1 MSTHI
6 AGLLLIASGAG
17 WFVSAWLRLFRR
29 RIRTLG
35 SIGAFLE
42 LTQAELQTSA
52 LPLEQLLERL
62 LPRLSEPARSF
73 ASSVRAG
80 MAELGRRSF
89 SEIWNAALES
99 RLPEL
104 SEAESGA
111 LRELGSVLGR
121 YELSRQL
128 EAIAGCRAFLKRR
141 ESEAAAALPEKTR
154 LALGL
159 GLTFAALLGIVLV

>member
-1 MSTHI
+1 MI
-6 AGLLLIASGAG
+6 ACGGGLLVAA
-17 WFVSAWLRLFRR
+17 FLRLLRR

-35 SIGAFLE
+35 AMGAFLE
-42 LTQAELQTSA
+42 LMQAELQTSA
-52 LPLEQLLERL
+52 LPLEQMLERL
-62 LPRLSEPARSF
+62 LPRLNEPARSF
-73 ASSVRAG
+73 AAAVREG

-104 SEAESGA
+104 TEAEGSA
-111 LRELGSVLGR
+111 LRGLGSVLGR

-128 EAIAGCRAFLKRR
+128 EAIAGCRACLKR
-141 ESEAAAALPEKTR
+141 SEADAISALPEKTR

-159 GLTFAALLGIVLV
+159 GLTVTALLGIVLL

>member
-1 MSTHI
+1 MRI
-6 AGLLLIASGAG
+6 AGLLLIASGAT
-17 WFVSAWLRLFRR
+17 WFVSAWLRLLRK

-35 SIGAFLE
+35 ALGIFLE
-42 LTQAELQTSA
+42 LMQAELQTSA
-52 LPLEQLLERL
+52 LPLEQMLERL

-73 ASSVRAG
+73 AASVRAG

-89 SEIWNAALES
+89 SEIWNAALL
-99 RLPEL
+99 RCLPEL
-104 SEAESGA
+104 DDTEGSA
-111 LRELGSVLGR
+111 LRGLGNVLGR

-128 EAIAGCRAFLKRR
+128 EAIAGCKAFLRRR
-141 ESEAAAALPEKTR
+141 EADAASALPEKTR